1 MIQKSAREIIQNA
14 TTLANA
20 RNTAFI
26 DFPLATNLLNIEY
39 RRLYDDV
46 VTNSLDFVTELKLEA
61 EETILP
67 DDCYHVISVID
78 GNGDALLR
86 QPVLNERDVRGF
98 CIQNGVLKT
107 KQYKGAI
114 LRYSPIPDTI
124 TAPDKA
130 EEITDE
136 TVLNNIPTDG
146 GIYNV
151 EGDDVHSLT
160 FTSHVD
166 ATQVIGYKTYQCFN
180 YCGGILVLY
189 IDPATNILSE
199 AYWTDTVRI
208 LKDIVDPQF
217 NVYEAFRLVTSS
229 GDFVPVNIQVSDP
242 YIICTYLTNIS
253 KKTMYI
259 FTGFDKTIWN
269 YNIIKGQPTYG
280 SIVAFTANDNTGK
293 GVVWHD
299 AVTNKYY
306 YCSFV
311 PDTILSYPTSVLFTL
326 LEYRLAAQIV
336 GLTGMENKYLTEKL
350 IPEAEIQ
357 FYKTLSF
364 GNTSS
369 RINNVNRR
377 YLHVIQ

>member
-20 RNTAFI
+20 RNTSFI

-46 VTNSLDFVTELKLEA
+46 VTNSLDFVTEVKLEA

-107 KQYKGAI
+107 KQYKGAV

-136 TVLNNIPTDG
+136 TVLDSIPTDG
-146 GIYNV
+146 GIYDV
-151 EGDDVHSLT
+151 EGDDVFSLT
-160 FTSHVD
+160 FTPHVD
-166 ATQVIGYKTYQCFN
+166 ATLTIDTKTYQCFN
-180 YCGGILVLY
+180 YCGGILV
-189 IDPATNILSE
+189 IHKTNNILDE
-199 AYWTDTVRI
+199 AYWTDTTRT
-208 LKDIVDPQF
+208 LRNIVAPEF
-217 NVYEAFRLVTSS
+217 NVYEAFRLTTSS
-229 GDFVPVNIQVSDP
+229 GNFVPVNIQVSDP
-242 YIICTYLTNIS
+242 YIICTYLTS
-253 KKTMYI
+253 LYKKTMYI

-269 YNIIKGQPTYG
+269 YNIIKGRPTYG
-280 SIVAFTANDNTGK
+280 TIVAFTANDNTGK

-299 AVTNKYY
+299 EINDKYY

-336 GLTGMENKYLTEKL
+336 GLTGMENNYLTEKL

-364 GNTSS
+364 GNASS

-377 YLHVIQ
+377 YLHVI

>member
-20 RNTAFI
+20 RNTSFI

-46 VTNSLDFVTELKLEA
+46 VTNSLDFVTEVKLEA

-67 DDCYHVISVID
+67 NDCYHVISVID

-107 KQYKGAI
+107 KQYKGAV

-136 TVLNNIPTDG
+136 TVLNSIPTDG

-151 EGDDVHSLT
+151 EGDDVHTLT

-166 ATQVIGYKTYQCFN
+166 ATLTINNKTYQCFN
-180 YCGGILVLY
+180 YCGGILV
-189 IDPATNILSE
+189 IHKTNNILDE
-199 AYWTDTVRI
+199 AYWTDTTHT
-208 LKDIVDPQF
+208 LADIVATEFDI
-217 NVYEAFRLVTSS
+217 YEAFHLTTNS
-229 GDFVPVNIQVSDP
+229 GDFVPINIQVSDP
-242 YIICTYLTNIS
+242 YIICTYLTSLS

-259 FTGFDKTIWN
+259 FTGFDKTVWN
-269 YNIIKGQPTYG
+269 YNIIKGRPTYG
-280 SIVAFTANDNTGK
+280 TIVAFTANDNTGK

-299 AVTNKYY
+299 ETSDKYY

-326 LEYRLAAQIV
+326 LEYRLAAQII
-336 GLTGMENKYLTEKL
+336 GLTGMENNYLTDKL

-369 RINNVNRR
+369 RINNVSRR

>member
-20 RNTAFI
+20 RNTSFI

-46 VTNSLDFVTELKLEA
+46 VTNSLDFVTEIKLEA

-67 DDCYHVISVID
+67 EDCYHVISVID

-107 KQYKGAI
+107 KQYKGAV

-136 TVLNNIPTDG
+136 TVLNSIPTDG

-151 EGDDVHSLT
+151 EGDDVFSLT
-160 FTSHVD
+160 FTAHTGTTITKD
-166 ATQVIGYKTYQCFN
+166 TKTYQCFN
-180 YCGGILVLY
+180 YCGGILV
-189 IDPATNILSE
+189 IHKTNNKLDE
-199 AYWTDTVRI
+199 AYWADTTNN
-208 LKDIVDPQF
+208 LADIVAPEFD
-217 NVYEAFRLVTSS
+217 VYEAFHLTTSS

-242 YIICTYLTNIS
+242 YIICTYLSNIYN
-253 KKTMYI
+253 KTMYI
-259 FTGFDKTIWN
+259 FTGFDKTVWN
-269 YNIIKGQPTYG
+269 YNIIKGKPTYG
-280 SIVAFTANDNTGK
+280 TIVAFTANDNTGK

-299 AVTNKYY
+299 ETSDKYY

-336 GLTGMENKYLTEKL
+336 GLTGMENNYLTEKL